1 MRQTQFT
8 REGQRY
14 VVVCLDEATD
24 ERSGAL
30 RLLTPIERAVAAQ
43 VAEGLS
49 SQAIATQRGRS
60 IRTVE
65 NQIAAI
71 FRKLHVASRAELVV
85 ALAGQAP

>member
-1 MRQTQFT
+1 LRQTQFT

>member
-8 REGQRY
+8 LEGQRF

-24 ERSGAL
+24 DRSGAL
-30 RLLTPIERAVAAQ
+30 GQLTPVERAVAAL

-49 SQAIATQRGRS
+49 SQAIAVQRGRS

-65 NQIAAI
+65 NQISAI
-71 FRKLHVASRAELVV
+71 LRKLRVASRTELVI
-85 ALAGQAP
+85 ALAGQTP